1 MKKLAAQ
8 LIVIAKA
15 PVPGQVKTRL
25 TPPFTPREAARLAEA
40 ALTDTLEAAARAPF
54 SRRVLAL
61 AGTSSTPRGGR
72 GVGAAR
78 EGWLPRAEWLPRGFE
93 VTGQRGQGLDERIAA
108 AFDEAY
114 ARLPVPV
121 VLIGMDT
128 PQVTPALLESV
139 ARPLARGEADAVF
152 GPARDGGFWLLG
164 LRRPDPSLIL
174 GVPMSQTHTGRGQLS
189 RLLRASLRVRLA
201 PELIDVDT
209 AADAHEVALK
219 APDSRFAATLSG
231 ISGERDPGRPVALG
245 GPDVLGAADVLG
257 GADAMAALD
266 GETAALARAGS
277 GGR

>member
-1 MKKLAAQ
+1 MRNLAAQ

-25 TPPFTPREAARLAEA
+25 TPPFTPHEAARLAEA
-40 ALTDTLEAAARAPF
+40 ALTDTLEAGARTPF

-61 AGTSSTPRGGR
+61 AGASTTLRGRRGAGAGR
-72 GVGAAR
+72 G
-78 EGWLPRAEWLPRGFE
+78 GWLPRAGWLPPGFE

-108 AFDEAY
+108 ALDDAY

-139 ARPLARGEADAVF
+139 TRPLARGEADAVF

-209 AADAHEVALK
+209 VGDAHEVALK
-219 APDSRFAATLSG
+219 APDSRFAATLLG
-231 ISGERDPGRPVALG
+231 ISGDRDLGRP
-245 GPDVLGAADVLG
+245 ADLG
-257 GADAMAALD
+257 GADALGGADVMSALD
-266 GETAALARAGS
+266 GDGAPLARAGS
-277 GGR
+277 GAR

>member
-1 MKKLAAQ
+1 MRNLAAQ

-25 TPPFTPREAARLAEA
+25 TPPFTPHEAARLAEA

-61 AGTSSTPRGGR
+61 AGASTTLRGRR
-72 GVGAAR
+72 GVSAAR
-78 EGWLPRAEWLPRGFE
+78 GGWLPRAEWLPRGFE

-108 AFDEAY
+108 ALDDAY

-219 APDSRFAATLSG
+219 APDSRFAATLLG
-231 ISGERDPGRPVALG
+231 ISGERDPGRPVPLG
-245 GPDVLGAADVLG
+245 GPDAPG
-257 GADAMAALD
+257 GADVMAALD
-266 GETAALARAGS
+266 GDEAPLARAGS

>member
-1 MKKLAAQ
+1 MRNLAAQ

-25 TPPFTPREAARLAEA
+25 TPPFTPQQAARLAEA

-61 AGTSSTPRGGR
+61 AGASTTLRGRR
-72 GVGAAR
+72 GVSAAR
-78 EGWLPRAEWLPRGFE
+78 GGWLPRAEWLPRGFE

-108 AFDEAY
+108 ALDDAY

-219 APDSRFAATLSG
+219 APDSRFAATLLG
-231 ISGERDPGRPVALG
+231 ISGERDPGRPVPLG
-245 GPDVLGAADVLG
+245 GPDAPGGVDV
-257 GADAMAALD
+257 MAALD
-266 GETAALARAGS
+266 GDEAPLARAGS

>member
-25 TPPFTPREAARLAEA
+25 TPPFTPQEAARLAEA
-40 ALTDTLEAAARAPF
+40 ALTDTLEAAAHAPF

-61 AGTSSTPRGGR
+61 AGASSTLHGR
-72 GVGAAR
+72 HGVGVAHG
-78 EGWLPRAEWLPRGFE
+78 GWLPRAEWLPRGFE
-93 VTGQRGQGLDERIAA
+93 VTGQHGQGLDERIAA
-108 AFDEAY
+108 ALDDAY

-164 LRRPDPSLIL
+164 LRRPDPSLVL

-219 APDSRFAATLSG
+219 APDSRFAATLRG

-245 GPDVLGAADVLG
+245 GADALG
-257 GADAMAALD
+257 GAEVTAALD
-266 GETAALARAGS
+266 GNNASLARAGS
-277 GGR
+277 GVR